1 MGKDN
6 AIQETLPGNPD
17 AIFQPGDLAQ
27 LKNSRNISFT
37 LPSNSLVAFDI
48 RPFSNSIVNIEED
61 TTKSIE
67 ITGTL
72 IPDEKTEK
80 VEIVYNR
87 VKPFYSPAAENTKVT
102 KSLQTYLDE
111 FVKTWQKDRSIL
123 IDVVGYSD
131 NQGSFEVN
139 ESRARERTKLAVD
152 YLVKKGVPRLN
163 IYDRVGGSRNTGE
176 NQFTADGRRKSRR
189 VDISIRKAPK
199 K

>member
-1 MGKDN
+1 M
-6 AIQETLPGNPD
+6 
-17 AIFQPGDLAQ
+17 
-27 LKNSRNISFT
+27 
-37 LPSNSLVAFDI
+37 
-48 RPFSNSIVNIEED
+48 
-61 TTKSIE
+61 
-67 ITGTL
+67 
-72 IPDEKTEK
+72 
-80 VEIVYNR
+80 
-87 VKPFYSPAAENTKVT
+87 KPFYSPAAENTKVT

-139 ESRARERTKLAVD
+139 EARSRERTKLAVD